1 MFSLLPVYHKA
12 KSLDKGFS
20 AWYKMLSNAAVQYLV
35 SRADLKEMAST
46 IKQNN
51 TLPPKKS
58 GKQVQQR
65 VQVWCTVI
73 ITALLSHRADFYL
86 YWISLIS
93 ILYVYTCLCVRVHF
107 LSKRDLW
114 RQGGRERVKNWMQA
128 AKMEMIFVFYHT
140 RDAPFQLL
148 SFKAVRDHALMP
160 AGWPCIVIIQS
171 SCSHHVSSDQRRVYK
186 VKASC
191 KIYAY
196 MAVSVSGKINTAGL
210 MHRNDW
216 VLSDWH

>member
-20 AWYKMLSNAAVQYLV
+20 AWYKMLSNAVVQYLV

-51 TLPPKKS
+51 TPPPKKS

-107 LSKRDLW
+107 VPKRGPW
-114 RQGGRERVKNWMQA
+114 KCSGGREYKIECRLPRWKLYLFSITP
-128 AKMEMIFVFYHT
+128 EMHHS
-140 RDAPFQLL
+140 
-148 SFKAVRDHALMP
+148 SFCPSKL
-160 AGWPCIVIIQS
+160 WE
-171 SCSHHVSSDQRRVYK
+171 
-186 VKASC
+186 
-191 KIYAY
+191 
-196 MAVSVSGKINTAGL
+196 TTL
-210 MHRNDW
+210 
-216 VLSDWH
+216 